1 MMLPLGIIVWCV
13 VLSFVSMLNVCLYR
27 VEDNQTME
35 LDGVVNEDP

>member
-1 MMLPLGIIVWCV
+1 MMLPLVIIVWCV